1 MDQTANSYLTTRVM
15 SASPQE
21 LRLLLLDAAIKF
33 THQACE
39 GLKTKNFELSFN
51 GFGQA
56 RDIALE
62 LVSGISEDADPE
74 LADNVRGVFLFIYR
88 ELMDAS
94 FEKSVQKTERVIE
107 LLEYER
113 DTWILAMERITAE
126 RGGASAPGRGAGD
139 SMGANVAAP
148 GGVPGKNAAA
158 ANSDGSPGTSRL
170 SIQA

>member
-1 MDQTANSYLTTRVM
+1 MDQTANNYLTTRVM

-39 GLKTKNFELSFN
+39 GLRTKNFELSFN

-56 RDIALE
+56 REIALE
-62 LVSGISEDADPE
+62 LVSGISEDADPD
-74 LADNVRGVFLFIYR
+74 LADKVRGVFLFIYR

-94 FEKSVQKTERVIE
+94 FDKSIERTERVIE

-113 DTWILAMERITAE
+113 DTWVLAMKRIADE
-126 RGGASAPGRGAGD
+126 RGCGNPPGRSAGGAPEG
-139 SMGANVAAP
+139 STAG
-148 GGVPGKNAAA
+148 PGKIPGQSASSPAG
-158 ANSDGSPGTSRL
+158 DGSPGTSRL

>member
-1 MDQTANSYLTTRVM
+1 MDQTANTYLTTRVM

-39 GLKTKNFELSFN
+39 GLRTRNFELSFN
-51 GFGQA
+51 GFGQSRA
-56 RDIALE
+56 IALE

-74 LADNVRGVFLFIYR
+74 LADKVRSVFLFIYR

-94 FEKSVQKTERVIE
+94 FEKSVKRTERIIE

-113 DTWILAMERITAE
+113 DTWLLAMERLVAE
-126 RGGASAPGRGAGD
+126 RCGGTAPGRDAGSLKPSAGGA
-139 SMGANVAAP
+139 MTM
-148 GGVPGKNAAA
+148 PGKNATSASP
-158 ANSDGSPGTSRL
+158 ANPGQRSSL
-170 SIQA
+170 SVQA

>member
-39 GLKTKNFELSFN
+39 GLRTKNFELSFN

-62 LVSGISEDADPE
+62 LISGISEDADPD
-74 LADNVRGVFLFIYR
+74 LADKVRGVFLFIYR

-94 FEKSVQKTERVIE
+94 FEKSVEKTQRVIE

-113 DTWILAMERITAE
+113 DTWVLAMERIVAE
-126 RGGASAPGRGAGD
+126 KGGGAAPGRTADTSTETNAAAPESIPGKRANSAPG
-139 SMGANVAAP
+139 S
-148 GGVPGKNAAA
+148 
-158 ANSDGSPGTSRL
+158 GSPGVSRL